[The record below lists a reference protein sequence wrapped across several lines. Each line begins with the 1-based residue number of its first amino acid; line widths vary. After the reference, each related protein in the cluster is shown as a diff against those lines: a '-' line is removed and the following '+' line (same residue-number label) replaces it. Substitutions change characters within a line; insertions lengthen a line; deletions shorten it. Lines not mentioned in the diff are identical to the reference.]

1 MAGGAICMVIESHD
15 HPLPARQYLGY
26 VMFFHILTLGS
37 LSVALVWTLSSVR
50 TSLGGRGVVVA
61 CLLVAEIGLYVGLL
75 AFGGG
80 WPLSRRRLTIYF
92 ASSLGLWLVE
102 YWLMPQLWWL
112 NLAYLGQVFGLLS
125 ARVGL
130 AIVAALVLAFL
141 ARNAFWNLEAA
152 QIGNLVRVLA
162 PWGAAVVFDVFMN
175 HLIRTS
181 SERGRLIGELEAAK
195 RELEA
200 AQQRET
206 ELAVL
211 QERERVARDL
221 HDSLG
226 HALVALSVQLEA
238 TQRLYRVDPERASK
252 QMDELKGLT
261 RSSMDALRRSVA
273 GLRAPGLG
281 DRALRPAL
289 QTLCVEVGQRA
300 GLEVNCQVEESVD
313 QLSLVL
319 AEALWRITQE
329 ALTNVEKH
337 ARARRV
343 EISLK
348 AEPRAVVLRI
358 ADDGVGLPQAANSSP
373 DHFGL
378 RGMRERVEGLGGTLE
393 VRGGVDG
400 TLLEAR
406 LPIITL

>member
-1 MAGGAICMVIESHD
+1 MRTESHD
-15 HPLPARQYLGY
+15 HPLPTRQYLGY

-37 LSVALVWTLSSVR
+37 LSVALVWTLSSIR
-50 TSLGGRGVVVA
+50 GSLGWRGVVVA
-61 CLLVAEIGLYVGLL
+61 CLLVAQIGLYLGLL

-92 ASSLGLWLVE
+92 AASLGLWLIE
-102 YWLMPQLWWL
+102 YWLLPQVWWL

-130 AIVAALVLAFL
+130 PIVAVLVLAFL
-141 ARNAFWNLEAA
+141 ARNAFWNPEAVD
-152 QIGNLVRVLA
+152 IRNLVGVLA

-175 HLIRTS
+175 HLVRTS
-181 SERGRLIGELEAAK
+181 QERGKLIGELEAAK

-211 QERERVARDL
+211 RERERMARDL

-238 TQRLYRVDPERASK
+238 TQRLYRVDPERASA
-252 QMDELKGLT
+252 QLDELKDLT

-289 QTLCVEVGQRA
+289 QALCVEVGQRA
-300 GLEVNCQVEESVD
+300 GLEVSCQVEETAD
-313 QLSLVL
+313 QLRPVL

-348 AEPRAVVLRI
+348 AESRSVVLRI
-358 ADDGVGLPQAANSSP
+358 ADDGIGLPEGAGSSP

-378 RGMRERVEGLGGTLE
+378 RGMRERVEGLGGAL
-393 VRGGVDG
+393 VLRGGADG
-400 TLLEAR
+400 TLVEAR
-406 LPIITL
+406 LPVIAP